1 MCAAADH
8 APHPRR
14 RGTLAPPYRRF
25 INSVGD
31 GVLDVPFAP
40 HPVSRTRR
48 AGVILLR
55 CPKFWRRLAA
65 VA

>member
-31 GVLDVPFAP
+31 GVLDVPLAP

-48 AGVILLR
+48 AGGILLR
-55 CPKFWRRLAA
+55 CPKFWRCFAA
-65 VA
+65 AA

>member
-25 INSVGD
+25 INSVGA
-31 GVLDVPFAP
+31 GVLDVPLAP

-48 AGVILLR
+48 VG
-55 CPKFWRRLAA
+55 
-65 VA
+65 

>member
-25 INSVGD
+25 INSVAD
-31 GVLDVPFAP
+31 DAHIVP
-40 HPVSRTRR
+40 PVTRR
-48 AGVILLR
+48 IS
-55 CPKFWRRLAA
+55 CYTS
-65 VA
+65 